1 MTFLRS
7 HNLPATA
14 CFVLRF
20 LPSQPTGIAMSDLEK
35 LLAPSS
41 LAGPAPRDRTG
52 AGGYATDHTISSL
65 RSIGL
70 IDSDHSKLFVAE
82 AWQDA
87 LASANSDRQILQI
100 VRRALFASSRS
111 TLSWRWRDEDGWDK
125 SGANDFVRAMC
136 WFLAQDPLGPP
147 FAFGRKGS
155 AADVERLQRQ
165 QLTGGR
171 AVVTNTTRWADFE
184 RWACALGMAR
194 RIPLKNS
201 SFLSP
206 DPTDA
211 ISEELADVIEPGNW
225 YPINDIL
232 DRLARR
238 LPIIGP
244 GILRSQMLEQLRAT
258 PAGVGE
264 RTEDPTL
271 SQAFIILAEKR
282 LLEFKALSDAA
293 HQRLLW
299 DRPAPQSITHLRLL
313 EA

>member
-1 MTFLRS
+1 MTFLQS

-20 LPSQPTGIAMSDLEK
+20 LPSQPSGIAMSDLEK

-41 LAGPAPRDRTG
+41 LDGPAPRDRTG
-52 AGGYATDHTISSL
+52 AGGYATNHTINSL
-65 RSIGL
+65 RSTGL
-70 IDSDHSKLFVAE
+70 IDGDKSRLFVAE

-87 LASANSDRQILQI
+87 LESANSDREILQI
-100 VRRALFASSRS
+100 VRRALFASPGSKS
-111 TLSWRWRDEDGWDK
+111 SWKWRGENGWDK
-125 SGANDFVRAMC
+125 SGPNDFVRAMC

-165 QLTGGR
+165 QLGGR
-171 AVVTNTTRWADFE
+171 VVVTNITRWADFE

-194 RIPLKNS
+194 RIPLKNAL
-201 SFLSP
+201 FLSP

-211 ISEELADVIEPGNW
+211 ISEELADAVEPGKW
-225 YPINDIL
+225 YPINDVL
-232 DRLARR
+232 DRLARQ
-238 LPIIGP
+238 LPIVGP
-244 GILRSQMLEQLRAT
+244 GILRSQMLEQLRAA
-258 PAGVGE
+258 PGGVGE

-271 SQAFIILAEKR
+271 SQAIIVLAQKQ